1 MRLLVITQYF
11 WPENFR
17 INDLVEGLIQRAYEV
32 TVLTGLPNYPSGKLS
47 PGYTLRGPY
56 TEHFGSA
63 ELVRV
68 PLIPRGKAGGLN
80 LVLNYLSFAV
90 TASVLGNW
98 RCKGHYDA
106 ILVFEPSPIT
116 VGIPARIIAK
126 LKGAPIL
133 FWVQDLWPESLSA
146 TGAVMSPQIL
156 KVVEG
161 LVRWIYKGCTRI
173 LVQSEAFVQPVARLG
188 VQLDKIN
195 YFPNSAEAIFR
206 GGSSDKKWTGPT
218 LPTGFRVMFAGN
230 IGAAQS
236 VATILAAAEILRS
249 YSDIHWIFVGDGRL
263 AGWLKKE
270 VVERG
275 LASQIHLMGQFPLAS
290 MPDWFAQAD
299 LMLATLRRDPVFA
312 LTIPSKIQSYL
323 ACAKPIVAALDG
335 EGARIVQ
342 LSGAGFT
349 AAAEDAEGLA
359 VAVQN
364 IYKMAPAERKV
375 LGENGRKYYEKH
387 FDRETLLD
395 KLDVWLK
402 ETKVKS
408 TNG

>member
-146 TGAVMSPQIL
+146 TGAVRSPQIL
-156 KVVEG
+156 KAVEG
-161 LVRWIYKGCTRI
+161 LVRWVYKGCARV

-188 VQLDKIN
+188 VPLDKIN

-230 IGAAQS
+230 IGTAQS
-236 VATILAAAEILRS
+236 IATILAAAKILRP
-249 YSDIHWIFVGDGRL
+249 YSDIHWIIVGDGRL

-335 EGARIVQ
+335 EGARIIQ

-375 LGENGRKYYEKH
+375 LGENGRKYYEKN